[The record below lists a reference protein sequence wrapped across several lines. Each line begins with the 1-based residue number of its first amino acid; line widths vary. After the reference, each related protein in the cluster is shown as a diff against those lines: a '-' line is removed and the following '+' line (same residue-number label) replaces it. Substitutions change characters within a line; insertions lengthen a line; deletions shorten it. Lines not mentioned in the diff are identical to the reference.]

1 MLVVAIAPILF
12 ETGESPERATFKA
25 LQRTLELE
33 AVLIKADVR
42 ASGPAMVSPSPSRAL
57 KVS

>member
-1 MLVVAIAPILF
+1 MAIAPILF

-42 ASGPAMVSPSPSRAL
+42 ATEPVLLSPSPSRAP
-57 KVS
+57 KVF

>member
-1 MLVVAIAPILF
+1 VLVVAIAPILF

-42 ASGPAMVSPSPSRAL
+42 ATEPGLLSPSPSRAP
-57 KVS
+57 KVF